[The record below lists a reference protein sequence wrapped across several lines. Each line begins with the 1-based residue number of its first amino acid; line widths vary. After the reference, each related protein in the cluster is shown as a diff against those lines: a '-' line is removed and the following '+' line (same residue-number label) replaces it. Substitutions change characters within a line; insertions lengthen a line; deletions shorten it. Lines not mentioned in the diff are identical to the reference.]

1 MKSEFY
7 DIINQ
12 HARLGTDLGFYHL
25 FTEDEHY
32 DGREIT
38 VKGKKHIF
46 FSSCSYLGLDT
57 NPELKRASID
67 AVERYGVN
75 LSSSRVT
82 VSLGLYE
89 ELEHLVG
96 QIFGKPVYVTPSTTL
111 GHIAGIP
118 LLIDKDDAV
127 IMDQQVHNSVK
138 TAIQLLKP
146 EGTYT
151 EIIKHNRMDHLET
164 RIQILQQDYKRVW
177 YMADSVYSMF
187 GDGAPFKEIF
197 YLLNKYEKFHFY
209 VDDAHGMSWA
219 GKNGRGYA
227 LSKMPYHDKMLMATS
242 LGKGFGSGG
251 GALIFQNEE
260 QKSLIKNCS
269 GPSIFAGP
277 LQPAVLG
284 AAIASAKLHL
294 TDEIDMLQD
303 QLFERMF
310 YFVQTARRYNLPLIG
325 TDLTPIFFIGAG
337 KKEISYKISSFL
349 QKEGYYCM
357 TTAFPAV
364 PMKNSG
370 LRLTVNN
377 HLSLQDIE
385 GMLSRIAEILPFA
398 LKEENSSMEEIYEAF
413 QIQPAREIAAPMEK
427 RKIA

>member
-12 HARLGTDLGFYHL
+12 HAKLGTDLGFYHL
-25 FTEDEHY
+25 FTEDEHF
-32 DGREIT
+32 DGRHIT
-38 VKGKKHIF
+38 VKGKKHVF

-57 NPELKRASID
+57 DATLKRASID
-67 AVERYGVN
+67 AVQRYGVN

-89 ELEHLVG
+89 QLESMMHEV
-96 QIFGKPVYVTPSTTL
+96 FGKPVYVTPSTTL

-118 LLIDKDDAV
+118 LLMDKEDAI

-138 TAIQLLKP
+138 TAVQLVKP
-146 EGTYT
+146 EGVYT

-164 RIQILQQDYKRVW
+164 RIQILKQDYKRVW

-187 GDGAPFKEIF
+187 GDGAPFKDIY
-197 YLLNKYEKFHFY
+197 YLLNKYEQFHFY

-219 GKNGRGYA
+219 GKNGRGYT
-227 LSKMPYHDKMLMATS
+227 LSKMPYHERMLMATS

-260 QKSLIKNCS
+260 QKSLVKNCS

-284 AAIASAKLHL
+284 AAIASAKIHL
-294 TDEIDMLQD
+294 SDQIDTLQD
-303 QLFERMF
+303 ELFERMF
-310 YFVQTARRYNLPLIG
+310 YFVQTAKRYNLPLVG
-325 TDLTPIFFIGAG
+325 TDLTPIFFIGTG
-337 KKEISYKISSFL
+337 KKEIAYKISSFL
-349 QKEGYYCM
+349 QKEGFYCM

-364 PMKNSG
+364 PFKNSG
-370 LRLTVNN
+370 LRLTVHN
-377 HLSLQDIE
+377 HLTLQDID
-385 GMLSRIAEILPFA
+385 GMLSRIAEILPLA
-398 LKEENSSMEEIYEAF
+398 LKEENSSLEEIYEAF
-413 QIQPAREIAAPMEK
+413 QMNPNTEVSAPMER